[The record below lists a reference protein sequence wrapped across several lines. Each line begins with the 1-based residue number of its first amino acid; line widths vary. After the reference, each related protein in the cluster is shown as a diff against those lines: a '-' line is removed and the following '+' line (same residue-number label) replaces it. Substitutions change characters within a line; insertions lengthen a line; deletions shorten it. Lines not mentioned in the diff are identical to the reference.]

1 MTTYDDYQCQVD
13 RIMRSIREL
22 RNNKQDREA
31 DIKKLDLIYAKIN
44 YNQEHIDL
52 AENSGNRPHKSYI
65 ENLNVALSEIADYRD
80 YLYEKYSYEEQ
91 QIVLD
96 ENETKKR

>member
-91 QIVLD
+91 
-96 ENETKKR
+96 